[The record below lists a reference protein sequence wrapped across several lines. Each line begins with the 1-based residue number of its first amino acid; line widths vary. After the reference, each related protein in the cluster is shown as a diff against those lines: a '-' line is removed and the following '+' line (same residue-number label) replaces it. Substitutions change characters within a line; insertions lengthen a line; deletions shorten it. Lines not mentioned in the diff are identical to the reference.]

1 MRKEEERLEEERA
14 LELQDYENVLT
25 SQFEDELKRKQQ
37 KLSIVRENEERELE
51 LTRLRI
57 DQTQQE

>member
-25 SQFEDELKRKQQ
+25 AQFEDELKRKQQ

-57 DQTQQE
+57 DQT